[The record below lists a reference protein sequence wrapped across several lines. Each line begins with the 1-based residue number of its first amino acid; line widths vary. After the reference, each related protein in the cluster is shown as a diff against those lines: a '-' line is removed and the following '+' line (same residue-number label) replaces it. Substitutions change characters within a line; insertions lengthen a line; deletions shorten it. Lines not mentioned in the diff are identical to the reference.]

1 MTSLPAAPADTASA
15 TAASG
20 SASPKPKP
28 RLGSLRALWPFVRRH
43 GGLFGAW
50 LVALAVASAAT
61 LSLPVAFRQMI
72 DNGFSSGSNV
82 DRAFLFLFVVAVVL
96 ALASAARFYF
106 VSLLG
111 ERVVADLRK
120 QLYGHLIGLG
130 ASFHDRTRSGEL
142 VSRLSADSELLRNV
156 VGTSMSVALRST
168 VTVIGSLTMLF
179 ITSPRLAA
187 FALVGIPLAVLPIV
201 LGSRRL
207 EKASRASQD
216 RVADANTL
224 ASETLGAVRTVQAH
238 AREPYE
244 QGRFGAA
251 VAVAVET
258 ARKRIRAQAWV
269 TAAAITLV
277 FGAIVLVLWSGA
289 HDVIGGRMSAG
300 TLAQF
305 VLYALVGGGS
315 VGALAEVW
323 NDLQRASGGM
333 GRIAELLQETSEITA
348 PTHPRMLPMPLQGD
362 IRFDNVV
369 FHYPSRPDLPALDGF
384 DLEVRPGETVALV
397 GPSGAGKSTV
407 FSMLLRFH
415 DAQSGGI
422 RIDGVDLRELDPA
435 DLREHIALVP
445 QQPTIFAA
453 SAAENI
459 RYGKLDATEAQLQ
472 AAAESAEA
480 DDFIRELPEGFASEL
495 GERGARLSGGQQQ
508 RIAIARALLKDAPI
522 LLLDEAT
529 SALDAQSERA
539 VQSAL
544 ERLMEGRTTLVIAHR
559 LATVL
564 KADRIVVMDRGRIVA
579 QGTHAE
585 LIAQDGLYA
594 ELARLQFID

>member
-1 MTSLPAAPADTASA
+1 MSA
-15 TAASG
+15 QIETPDGTAATS
-20 SASPKPKP
+20 KPK
-28 RLGSLRALWPFVRRH
+28 LGTLRALWPFVRQH
-43 GGLFGAW
+43 GGLFAAW
-50 LVALAVASAAT
+50 LLALALASAAT

-72 DNGFSSGSNV
+72 DNGFTDGANIN
-82 DRAFLFLFVVAVVL
+82 RAFLFLFVVAVVL

-111 ERVVADLRK
+111 EKVVADLRG
-120 QLYGHLIGLG
+120 QLYGHLIGLD
-130 ASFHDRTRSGEL
+130 AAFHDRTRSGEL
-142 VSRLSADSELLRNV
+142 VSRLSADSELLRTV
-156 VGTSMSVALRST
+156 VATSMSVALRSS
-168 VTVIGSLTMLF
+168 VTVIGSLAMLF
-179 ITSPRLAA
+179 VTSPRLAA
-187 FALVGIPLAVLPIV
+187 FALIGIPLAVLPIV
-201 LGSRRL
+201 LGARRL

-244 QGRFGAA
+244 RGRFGDAIATA
-251 VAVAVET
+251 VDT
-258 ARKRIRAQAWV
+258 ARRRIRAQAWV
-269 TAAAITLV
+269 TAAAITLI
-277 FGAIVLVLWSGA
+277 FGAITLVLWSGA
-289 HDVIGGRMSAG
+289 HDVIDGTMSAG
-300 TLAQF
+300 TLGQF
-305 VLYALVGGGS
+305 VLYALIGGGS

-323 NDLQRASGGM
+323 NELQRAAGGM
-333 GRIAELLQETSEITA
+333 GRIAELLDETPTIRA
-348 PTHPRMLPMPLQGD
+348 PAAPRTLSTPVKGE
-362 IRFDNVV
+362 IRFDNVS
-369 FHYPSRPDLPALDGF
+369 FHYPSRPDLPALDDF
-384 DLEVRPGETVALV
+384 DLTVNPGETVALV

-415 DAQSGGI
+415 DAQAGSV

-435 DLREHIALVP
+435 RLREHIALVP

-459 RYGKLDATEAQLQ
+459 RYGKLDATDAELQ
-472 AAAESAEA
+472 AAAEAAEA
-480 DDFIRELPEGFASEL
+480 DDFIRELPGGFESQL

-539 VQSAL
+539 VQQAL
-544 ERLMEGRTTLVIAHR
+544 ERLMDGRTTLVIAHR

-579 QGTHAE
+579 QGTHEA
-585 LIAQDGLYA
+585 LLAQDGLYA
-594 ELARLQFID
+594 ELARLQFLD

>member
-1 MTSLPAAPADTASA
+1 MSAQIETPDDTAA
-15 TAASG
+15 
-20 SASPKPKP
+20 KPKAK
-28 RLGSLRALWPFVRRH
+28 LGTLRALWPFVRQH
-43 GGLFGAW
+43 GGLFTAW
-50 LVALAVASAAT
+50 LLALALASAAT

-72 DNGFSSGSNV
+72 DNGFTDGANIN
-82 DRAFLFLFVVAVVL
+82 RAFVFLFVVAVVL

-111 ERVVADLRK
+111 EKVVADLRG
-120 QLYGHLIGLG
+120 QLYGHLIGLD
-130 ASFHDRTRSGEL
+130 AEFHDRTRSGEL
-142 VSRLSADSELLRNV
+142 VSRLSADSELLRTV
-156 VGTSMSVALRST
+156 VATSMSVALRSS
-168 VTVIGSLTMLF
+168 VTVIGSLAMLF
-179 ITSPRLAA
+179 FTSPRLAA

-201 LGSRRL
+201 LGARRL

-244 QGRFGAA
+244 RGRFGDAIA
-251 VAVAVET
+251 TSVDT
-258 ARKRIRAQAWV
+258 ARRRIRAQAWV
-269 TAAAITLV
+269 TAAAITLI
-277 FGAIVLVLWSGA
+277 FGAITLVLWSGA
-289 HDVIGGRMSAG
+289 HDVIDGTMSAG
-300 TLAQF
+300 TLGQF
-305 VLYALVGGGS
+305 VLYALIGGGS

-323 NDLQRASGGM
+323 NELQRAAGGM
-333 GRIAELLQETSEITA
+333 GRIAELLEEKSAIGA
-348 PTHPRMLPMPLQGD
+348 PATPRALPTPVKGD
-362 IRFDNVV
+362 IRFDNVS
-369 FHYPSRPDLPALDGF
+369 FHYPSRPDLPALDDF
-384 DLEVRPGETVALV
+384 DLTVRPGETVALV

-415 DAQSGGI
+415 DAQTGSVQV
-422 RIDGVDLRELDPA
+422 DGVDLRELDPA
-435 DLREHIALVP
+435 QLREHIALVP
-445 QQPTIFAA
+445 QAPTIFAA

-459 RYGKLDATEAQLQ
+459 RYGKLDATDAELQ
-472 AAAESAEA
+472 AAAEAAEA
-480 DDFIRELPEGFASEL
+480 DDFIRELPGGFESQL

-539 VQSAL
+539 VQHAL
-544 ERLMEGRTTLVIAHR
+544 ERLMAGRTTLVIAHR

-579 QGTHAE
+579 QGTHEA
-585 LIAQDGLYA
+585 LLAQDGLYA
-594 ELARLQFID
+594 ELARLQFLD